1 MTQKD
6 DVSIENLW
14 IKFKR
19 NGDLQLRNQ
28 LIVHYSDLVNR
39 VVNRIAIKSVSYTH
53 LDVYKRQL

>member
-1 MTQKD
+1 MESLEGLGEANDAKD

-39 VVNRIAIKSVSYTH
+39 VVNK
-53 LDVYKRQL
+53 LL